1 MGGRGGGAHRADK
14 LGGPPLRARQAC
26 VRLREAGG
34 SAAPRADKSGGQER
48 AERSRRQREHA
59 LHATVPCP
67 ARGGG
72 ALPAGPLRQKG
83 KASPKA
89 PAGCVRARARCP
101 SLAALFSFPGARV
114 GGRAHG
120 SVRSGESRSWPRG
133 RRERVMVGAV
143 SPEGTR
149 SEAAGG
155 RWPSAPPVAAGTP
168 PPELPVAR
176 GERGDG
182 RARGLAAQ
190 VGRVAHSPVLASC
203 RDPAPAESAGKT
215 KRAETPVNS
224 SFNISTAAGRA
235 LRERGWGLAS
245 GGTRPVTPSSARSPP
260 AGHPLPRLC
269 ARQHRRSPPPAEGHP
284 SERLRGR
291 ET

>member
-1 MGGRGGGAHRADK
+1 MGGWSGGEGGGAHRADK

-34 SAAPRADKSGGQER
+34 SAAPGADKSGRQER

-114 GGRAHG
+114 GGRANG

-224 SFNISTAAGRA
+224 SFNISTAAGGA
-235 LRERGWGLAS
+235 PSPAATGPVGLCESEVGAW
-245 GGTRPVTPSSARSPP
+245 PP
-260 AGHPLPRLC
+260 AGPGP
-269 ARQHRRSPPPAEGHP
+269 
-284 SERLRGR
+284 
-291 ET
+291 